1 MKVAAF
7 NIQKFGKSKVSD
19 PEVLS
24 TLVKVTL
31 SLSLSLTHTHTHT
44 QRQQSPAEWF
54 VLLQIVSQYSIIV
67 ILEVVDSTGKSAKK
81 LLDELNKSVSAEFP
95 RLSLAMVFFT

>member
-31 SLSLSLTHTHTHT
+31 SLSLSLTHTHT